1 MSEQLTFWLK
11 FIFGFIIIIPL
22 GIFVLAFISVKLER
36 FFGTSKGKKYDSTTT
51 GRILMAETNEI
62 YRLKN
67 KLHYD
72 YGLTRVEIDNYLKE
86 QKEKDRVIAVKNR
99 WQWKF
104 NAITTLEKLIEIKE
118 SEISSEKGLEDQ
130 KEDFKTKIR
139 YEIIF
144 GLINMYNQNEVINF
158 SNRVGLLDIHIS
170 EVSEDESYNINSQL
184 KTDLSEIFPNSIA
197 FENDDSWEIITDIPE
212 EYYNTIDFT
221 GEHNYIEFFE
231 KDEYD
236 IALNFIKNLKT
247 MHYEKAIELGILVI

>member
-1 MSEQLTFWLK
+1 
-11 FIFGFIIIIPL
+11 
-22 GIFVLAFISVKLER
+22 
-36 FFGTSKGKKYDSTTT
+36 
-51 GRILMAETNEI
+51 
-62 YRLKN
+62 
-67 KLHYD
+67 
-72 YGLTRVEIDNYLKE
+72 
-86 QKEKDRVIAVKNR
+86 
-99 WQWKF
+99 
-104 NAITTLEKLIEIKE
+104 
-118 SEISSEKGLEDQ
+118 
-130 KEDFKTKIR
+130 
-139 YEIIF
+139 
-144 GLINMYNQNEVINF
+144 MYNQNEVINF

-247 MHYEKAIELGILVI
+247 MHYEKAIELGILVL